1 MYTIYI
7 YIYIYMYVW
16 FRPTLCKT
24 WLQICKKRYRHS
36 PLWICGPADQ
46 RRWKEEKAGASPVCE
61 CVCVFCVFMCLCVP
75 MHVSMRALLTRTD
88 KHTQKH
94 INLPRHWLAER
105 GTPAGQQW
113 QPAWKTQRE
122 ERASSGWVHETA
134 ALRSA
139 PGSCPGKC
147 VCVCAYVRMSVLCVI
162 WGYEHQKITFGVH
175 EPTLMGYCVTR

>member
-1 MYTIYI
+1 
-7 YIYIYMYVW
+7 
-16 FRPTLCKT
+16 
-24 WLQICKKRYRHS
+24 
-36 PLWICGPADQ
+36 
-46 RRWKEEKAGASPVCE
+46 
-61 CVCVFCVFMCLCVP
+61 VFCVFMCLCVP

-139 PGSCPGKC
+139 LGSCPGECVCVCVCVCASSGWVHETAALRSAPGSCPGKC

-162 WGYEHQKITFGVH
+162 
-175 EPTLMGYCVTR
+175 